1 MELLRSFILCCWL
14 VLVHYYIHNS
24 QNKVKQMDESVG
36 ANISNKWGMGGGL
49 MTVLYGWMTDAGTA
63 VFVGI
68 VITLAGFVMSY
79 YFQRKRQIR
88 ERAEAALRKELL
100 LREEARKEELHQAQI
115 LIITQGRAGNDGS

>member
-1 MELLRSFILCCWL
+1 
-14 VLVHYYIHNS
+14 
-24 QNKVKQMDESVG
+24 MDESVG

>member
-1 MELLRSFILCCWL
+1 
-14 VLVHYYIHNS
+14 
-24 QNKVKQMDESVG
+24 MDESVG

-79 YFQRKRQIR
+79 YFQRKRQNR
-88 ERAEAALRKELL
+88 ERAEAELRKELL
-100 LREEARKEELHQAQI
+100 LRDEARKEELHQAQI
-115 LIITQGRAGNDGS
+115 LIITQGRVGNDVS